1 MVGRYGLGLLRGKGQ
16 HKSIQRCSEWSRSS
30 YDDTFLLV
38 SSRMTVIISIGY
50 EGHIFDKFENDVNR
64 ILETVTRIALKT

>member
-1 MVGRYGLGLLRGKGQ
+1 M
-16 HKSIQRCSEWSRSS
+16 
-30 YDDTFLLV
+30 